1 MNAIT
6 QKNKRSRKTEI
17 EETYNTAWC
26 ITLQYEHRDLLRI
39 SQTIL
44 CSLACT
50 HLKTDACKLDQIL
63 LFYGEIKFSKK
74 HVQNVIIKFRLNCF
88 THYIIFDSHK

>member
-50 HLKTDACKLDQIL
+50 HLKTDACKLDQIFYSIGKSNFQKNTFKML
-63 LFYGEIKFSKK
+63 L
-74 HVQNVIIKFRLNCF
+74 
-88 THYIIFDSHK
+88 